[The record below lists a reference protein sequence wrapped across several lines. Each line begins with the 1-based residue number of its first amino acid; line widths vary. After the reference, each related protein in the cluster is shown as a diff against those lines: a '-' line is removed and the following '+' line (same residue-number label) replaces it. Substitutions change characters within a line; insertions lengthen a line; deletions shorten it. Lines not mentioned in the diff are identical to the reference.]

1 MLLIALIALLVT
13 IQTSMAPAG
22 TQTTCEFHPASG
34 RLIID
39 PNVTGFGR
47 IVAIRRQARDIL
59 VNERSCGATVTNT
72 DAIHMFPFVG
82 RSGGVSL
89 DFEDGLLAPG
99 RTQEGDGS
107 SEIEITLEVFRSSV
121 NFKMYMT
128 PDDDTV
134 VSTPAGV
141 DLNGDGDADLT
152 LGRAVYMQTLA
163 LGSGADSLTMISD
176 EDNHWFPFP
185 DFGVEGGNGSDRV
198 AFYQM
203 NQGEFNGG
211 PGADVART
219 DTKQRFEG
227 EKGDD
232 TLIGGAG
239 RDVLIG
245 GPGSDELRGRA
256 GADVLAPGV
265 WDEEPDSYSGGRGHD
280 RFATSQ
286 YAPLDPDLMISLD
299 GIANDGPRGEH
310 DNVAPDIERVFT
322 GGGNDVLIG
331 SPGGNLLR
339 AGSDDSIDGRGGG
352 DDLYGDGGD
361 GGDGGDDDLVGGR
374 GIDLLKGGPKQ
385 DVFQTADGQLDRVRG
400 GPGNDTATDRDAID
414 RLHQVEAF

>member
-1 MLLIALIALLVT
+1 MWRSVLLITLVALLMTV
-13 IQTSMAPAG
+13 QTSMAPAG
-22 TQTTCEFHPASG
+22 SQTTCSYHDQSG
-34 RLIID
+34 RLTID

-47 IVAIRRQARDIL
+47 TVAIRRQENNIL

-82 RSGGVSL
+82 RSAGVSL

-99 RTQEGDGS
+99 RTQEGNGS

-121 NFKMYMT
+121 NFEMYMT

-152 LGRAVYMQTLA
+152 LGRAVYLQTLA
-163 LGSGADSLTMISD
+163 LRSGADSLTMISD
-176 EDNHWFPFP
+176 EDTHWFPFP

-219 DTKQRFEG
+219 DTKQRFQG

-245 GPGSDELRGRA
+245 GPGSDELRGRD
-256 GADVLAPGV
+256 GADLLAPGV
-265 WDEEPDSYSGGRGHD
+265 WDEEPDSYSGGSGRD
-280 RFATSQ
+280 SFAWSQ

-331 SPGGNLLR
+331 SPGGDLLR
-339 AGSDDSIDGRGGG
+339 AGSGDDSIDGRGGG

-361 GGDGGDDDLVGGR
+361 DDLVGGR
-374 GIDLLKGGPKQ
+374 GFDLLKGGPKQ
-385 DVFQTADGQLDRVRG
+385 DVFHTADGQLDRVRG
-400 GPGNDTATDRDAID
+400 GPGNDIATDRDPID
-414 RLHQVEAF
+414 RLHAVEAF